1 MKTNLRTH
9 RSSRLKWV
17 AALFFA
23 FGIGN
28 ALPVSANFSPADE
41 LAIPNTTR
49 SNREVNFNRNWK
61 FFLDETDKL
70 YTDEGNGMSDMALH
84 IKTLEI
90 IFSLYLPSLTDM
102 QKAVLKQTIR
112 PVTMEDITP
121 LASVGTARHSTLL
134 RIADIPKPPSI
145 SKGFT

>member
-1 MKTNLRTH
+1 
-9 RSSRLKWV
+9 
-17 AALFFA
+17 
-23 FGIGN
+23 
-28 ALPVSANFSPADE
+28 
-41 LAIPNTTR
+41 
-49 SNREVNFNRNWK
+49 
-61 FFLDETDKL
+61 
-70 YTDEGNGMSDMALH
+70 MALH

-90 IFSLYLPSLTDM
+90 IFSLYLPRLTDIK
-102 QKAVLKQTIR
+102 KAVLKQTIR

>member
-28 ALPVSANFSPADE
+28 ALPVSANFSRADE
-41 LAIPNTTR
+41 LAIPNATR

-61 FFLDETDKL
+61 FFLGDTAAASHPDF
-70 YTDEGNGMSDMALH
+70 DDNH
-84 IKTLEI
+84 WRTLD
-90 IFSLYLPSLTDM
+90 LPHDWPSLTDM

-112 PVTMEDITP
+112 PVTMEGITP

>member
-61 FFLDETDKL
+61 FFLGDTAAASHPDF
-70 YTDEGNGMSDMALH
+70 DDNH
-84 IKTLEI
+84 WRTLD
-90 IFSLYLPSLTDM
+90 LPHDWSIE
-102 QKAVLKQTIR
+102 AVLKQTIR

>member
-61 FFLDETDKL
+61 FFLGDTAAASHPDFDDNHWRTL
-70 YTDEGNGMSDMALH
+70 DLPHDWSIEG
-84 IKTLEI
+84 
-90 IFSLYLPSLTDM
+90 
-102 QKAVLKQTIR
+102 VLKQTIR

>member
-9 RSSRLKWV
+9 RV
-17 AALFFA
+17 A
-23 FGIGN
+23 GCGGR
-28 ALPVSANFSPADE
+28 PFSH
-41 LAIPNTTR
+41 
-49 SNREVNFNRNWK
+49 SNRKRPSR
-61 FFLDETDKL
+61 FLPTSPCRRACHSEHHTFKPGSKL
-70 YTDEGNGMSDMALH
+70 LTG
-84 IKTLEI
+84 IEI
-90 IFSLYLPSLTDM
+90 LFRRIPLQPRIRTSTTTIGARWTCPMTGAS
-102 QKAVLKQTIR
+102 KAVLKQTIR

>member
-61 FFLDETDKL
+61 FFLGDTAAASHPDF
-70 YTDEGNGMSDMALH
+70 DDNH
-84 IKTLEI
+84 WRTLTCPMTGA
-90 IFSLYLPSLTDM
+90 S
-102 QKAVLKQTIR
+102 KAVLKQTIR

>member
-28 ALPVSANFSPADE
+28 ALPVSANFSRADE
-41 LAIPNTTR
+41 LAIPNATR

-61 FFLDETDKL
+61 FFLGDTAAASHPDFDDNHWRTL
-70 YTDEGNGMSDMALH
+70 DLPHDWSIEG
-84 IKTLEI
+84 
-90 IFSLYLPSLTDM
+90 
-102 QKAVLKQTIR
+102 VLKQTIR
-112 PVTMEDITP
+112 PVTMEGITP
-121 LASVGTARHSTLL
+121 PASVGTARHSTLL

>member
-61 FFLDETDKL
+61 FFLGDTAAASHPDFDDNHWRTLDLPHDWSIEGRPEAPQDIQL
-70 YTDEGNGMSDMALH
+70 YSG
-84 IKTLEI
+84 
-90 IFSLYLPSLTDM
+90 
-102 QKAVLKQTIR
+102 
-112 PVTMEDITP
+112 
-121 LASVGTARHSTLL
+121 
-134 RIADIPKPPSI
+134 
-145 SKGFT
+145 